1 MKRTILALTAAS
13 ALAGFG
19 SAAHAMAEFEMVQDT
34 LRAFLIELRIPSEE
48 MDKLTLAQMREIIAI
63 VDSKEMGDGARAQ
76 VLKIIGEN

>member
-1 MKRTILALTAAS
+1 MKRTILALAAAS

-48 MDKLTLAQMREIIAI
+48 MDKLTLAQMREIISI
-63 VDSKEMGDGARAQ
+63 VDSKKMNEGVRAQ